1 VIVNNE
7 RTTVSAAGVDV
18 EIENTSEKQK
28 IAILEIDAVIIK
40 RPHGG
45 GSGGSWI

>member
-7 RTTVSAAGVDV
+7 RTTVSAAKEV
-18 EIENTSEKQK
+18 EIENISEKQK
-28 IAILEIDAVIIK
+28 VAVLELAVRIIVK